1 MTVTFPARVSRYVLS
16 YFLHSVLYHV
26 VVPIFAEPAVEY
38 LTLIKACFKT
48 EGRRLRIAGRIGLL
62 EQDLDV
68 MGWMLLVYHK
78 RLWEN

>member
-1 MTVTFPARVSRYVLS
+1 MTVKFPARVSKLVLS
-16 YFLHSVLYHV
+16 YFLHSVLYYV

-38 LTLIKACFKT
+38 LTLIKTCFKT
-48 EGRRLRIAGRIGLL
+48 EGRRLRIAGRICLL

-68 MGWMLLVYHK
+68 MEWMLLVYHK